1 MKNKKMII
9 YSVIRKIIT
18 IKKYVWAR
26 LILLALTIFYFYSAF
41 ASVGKTLNCQSM
53 TFNDAFLFLIV
64 HLAIIFIST
73 PSTN

>member
-26 LILLALTIFYFYSAF
+26 LILLALTISLVYSAF
-41 ASVGKTLNCQSM
+41 ALTGKPM
-53 TFNDAFLFLIV
+53 TFNDVLYFLVTYFQTISDLITR
-64 HLAIIFIST
+64 L
-73 PSTN
+73 